1 MTREHLKD
9 TFETI
14 ALVVLIGSLIFLAL
28 EIRTNTESNHIA
40 IFENYGSHWID
51 MNGQIAVN
59 RQLAALIEKAYS
71 DEELD
76 NVESRQFR
84 GWVFQRVSQSNQMLR
99 FYDAGLISEYEVG
112 RAFRNIRINAQYPRF
127 REEIETI
134 DNVRLK
140 GLILDED
147 GLEKYLDAYPMGR
160 L

>member
-1 MTREHLKD
+1 MNRDQWKD
-9 TFETI
+9 TFEVI
-14 ALVVLIGSLIFLAL
+14 ASFVLVGSLIFLAL

-59 RQLAALIEKAYS
+59 RELAALIEKAYS
-71 DEELD
+71 GEELD

-84 GWVFQRVSQSNQMLR
+84 GWVFQRVSQSTQMLR
-99 FYDAGLISEYEVG
+99 FYDAGLITEYEAG
-112 RAFRNIRINAQYPRF
+112 RAFRHIREQAQHRRF

-134 DNVRLK
+134 DSVRLK

-147 GLEKYLDAYPMGR
+147 GLEKYLDASHLGR